1 MEISNKR
8 YTIILKKFLK
18 EWGLTLLI
26 MSTLVILFTFFLSG
40 VKVSGHSMDPNLA
53 DKQRLVMSKKS
64 AVHRYDIVVSKE
76 PGADINIV
84 KRVVGLPGDT
94 LEFQDDILKI
104 NGKIQE
110 ETYLKDY
117 KNKFKNG
124 ALAEAYDYNT
134 SYQNVA
140 KQAFNFTNDFK
151 VTVPKNNYF
160 LLGDNRL
167 ISKDSRSFGPVPENF
182 ILGKVIFRYWP
193 LDTAQII
200 NE

>member
-1 MEISNKR
+1 MKVSNKR
-8 YTIILKKFLK
+8 YTIILRKFLK

-26 MSTLVILFTFFLSG
+26 MFALVILFTFFLSV

-64 AVHRYDIVVSKE
+64 AIHRYDIVVSKE
-76 PGADINIV
+76 PGADINII
-84 KRVVGLPGDT
+84 KRVIGLPGDT
-94 LEFQDDILKI
+94 LEFQDDTLKI
-104 NGKIQE
+104 NGKTQE

-117 KNKFKNG
+117 QNKFKSG
-124 ALAEAYDYNT
+124 TLADTYDYNT
-134 SYQNVA
+134 SYQNIA
-140 KQAFNFTNDFK
+140 KQSFNFTNDFK

-193 LDTAQII
+193 VDTVQII
-200 NE
+200 N